1 MSSVGR
7 LAAAAVGF
15 REARTSEQIL
25 DALEASCAFLA
36 PTHFLVTGVPMP
48 GRPVEPLIIRRRWG
62 NRPVEEQLGADD
74 AVFRDGIILRGP
86 ALVTEFPPEL
96 LARSALCRAVVADG
110 GGSMIWVPVNAF
122 QPHQAMVVVAQRDAS
137 AVDPLLLSGLEC
149 VCAEAFRQLFAIKA
163 ISPARPGDLSGR
175 ERRVVGL
182 SAAGK
187 TASDIAEAL
196 AISQRTVH
204 AHLQNAS
211 DKLHARNKTQ
221 TVVEALRYG
230 QIAL

>member
-1 MSSVGR
+1 MPSVGR
-7 LAAAAVGF
+7 IAAAALGF
-15 REARTSEQIL
+15 REAHTGEQIL
-25 DALEASCAFLA
+25 DALEAAWQFLA
-36 PTHFLVTGVPMP
+36 PTHFLVTSVPMP
-48 GRPVEPLIIRRRWG
+48 GRPVEPLVLRRRWG
-62 NRPVEEQLGADD
+62 NRTAEEPLSADD
-74 AVFRDGIILRGP
+74 AVFRDGISLRRP
-86 ALVTEFPPEL
+86 AMVTEFPPEL
-96 LARSALCRAVVADG
+96 LARSGLCRAVVADG
-110 GGSMIWVPVNAF
+110 GISMIWVPVNAF
-122 QPHQAMVVVAQRDAS
+122 QPYQGMVVVAHRDAS
-137 AVDPLLLSGLEC
+137 PVDPLLLSGLDC
-149 VCAEAFRQLFAIKA
+149 LCAEAFRQLLAVKA
-163 ISPARPGDLSGR
+163 ITPARPGDLSGR